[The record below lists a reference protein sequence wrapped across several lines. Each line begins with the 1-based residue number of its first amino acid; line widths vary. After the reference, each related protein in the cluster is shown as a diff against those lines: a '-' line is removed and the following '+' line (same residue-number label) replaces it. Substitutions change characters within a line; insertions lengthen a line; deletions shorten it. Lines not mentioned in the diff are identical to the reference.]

1 MKFTRDSFLRGI
13 HTAGSVADAA
23 MLAQLGTMDVAAL
36 CDVVEFRADAW
47 PDHLD
52 AGAEAMRSCPVPVL
66 LTVRAPEEGGMNG
79 LDEARRRAILER
91 LLPHAQLVD
100 IELAN
105 LKPDSLL
112 TKFRKRGLV
121 VGSYHNFSHTPARG
135 LLRRRMNAAAEKGA
149 DIVKFATVTPDLGS
163 LNSLASLLTDPGR
176 PVMSVMGMG
185 ALGRVSRLLCAQLGS
200 TLNYGYLDR
209 PTVPG
214 QWPAAELRR
223 LIREGSP

>member
-1 MKFTRDSFLRGI
+1 
-13 HTAGSVADAA
+13 
-23 MLAQLGTMDVAAL
+23 
-36 CDVVEFRADAW
+36 
-47 PDHLD
+47 
-52 AGAEAMRSCPVPVL
+52 MRSCPVPVL

-79 LDEARRRAILER
+79 LDESRRRAILER

-100 IELAN
+100 IELVN
-105 LKPDSLL
+105 LKPDPLL